1 MCLADPGRAGEAMLD
16 VVESEAWMGTK
27 IGLSEPQQLQSF
39 GLETWFWLPSGE
51 QGRGSIAGCFFIKF
65 AGLKH
70 FPVVTL
76 SELSRS

>member
-1 MCLADPGRAGEAMLD
+1 MLD

-39 GLETWFWLPSGE
+39 GLETWFWRTRARLN
-51 QGRGSIAGCFFIKF
+51 CWLLFHKF
-65 AGLKH
+65 VGLKH